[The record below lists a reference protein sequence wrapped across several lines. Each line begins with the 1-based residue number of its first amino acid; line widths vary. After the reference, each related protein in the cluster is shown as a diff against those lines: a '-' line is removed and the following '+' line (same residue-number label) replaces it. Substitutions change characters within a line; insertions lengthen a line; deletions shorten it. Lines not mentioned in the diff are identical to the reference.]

1 MKNSRTANTI
11 YNFVTSIVGQ
21 FLTIILQF
29 VVRTAFIN
37 TLGKEYLGISGLFS
51 NILQMLSLAELGV
64 GSAILFKLYDPLAKG
79 DKKRITLLLKFYKKI
94 YQIIGLVIT
103 VGGLC
108 LIPFLR
114 YIVSDYD
121 TLEPL
126 GINAVLIYILYLLK
140 TVVSYFF
147 FAYKSAIVK
156 ADQKE
161 YKLNI
166 ILYLITLLTSIL
178 QILVLYLF
186 GSFELYVGVLI
197 IGVLLQN
204 YLNARLA
211 QKLYPYIDDKYD
223 EKIDKKE
230 LKDVFKDCKALLI
243 YRINGVVL
251 KATDNIIISIYLGL
265 GTVGMYSNYYILY
278 STIDTIFGRVF
289 ESVLHSLG
297 NLHTTK
303 DTKHEYNIFK
313 TVNFVAVLFG
323 AVAGIGIAC
332 VSNEL
337 IQVWLGKDWILAQP
351 FSILMGIE
359 IYGLASRAYLSKYRS
374 AMGLFQQAKYRPLF
388 GMIINL
394 AVSLLLVKKL
404 GINGVLL
411 GTIVADWLTIMWYDP
426 YIIHKHGLENKFSIK
441 KYYLKNLFNVILAGI
456 LGVICYVICN
466 NIFVG
471 MGWFSVLIHA
481 VIVCVIVITGY
492 MIFYIKT
499 VEIKEIKNVCQRIIK
514 KVTKK

>member
-11 YNFVTSIVGQ
+11 YNFITGVAGQ

-29 VVRTAFIN
+29 IVRTAFIA

-64 GSAILFKLYDPLAKG
+64 GSAILFKLYDPLARG
-79 DKKRITLLLKFYKKI
+79 DKKRITLLLKFYKHV

-103 VGGLC
+103 IGGLC
-108 LIPFLR
+108 LIPFLK
-114 YIVSDYD
+114 YIVSDYE
-121 TLEPL
+121 TLAPL
-126 GINAVLIYILYLLK
+126 GINAVLIYTLYLLK
-140 TVVSYFF
+140 TVLSYFF
-147 FAYKSAIVK
+147 LAYKSAIVK

-166 ILYLITLLTSIL
+166 ILYLVNLIISIL
-178 QILVLYLF
+178 QILALYLF
-186 GSFELYVGVLI
+186 KSFELYVGVLI

-211 QKLYPYIDDKYD
+211 KKLYPYIDDKYE

-251 KATDNIIISIYLGL
+251 KATDNIIISMYLGL
-265 GTVGMYSNYYILY
+265 GLVGMYSNYYILY
-278 STIDTIFGRVF
+278 ATIDTIFGRIF
-289 ESVLHSLG
+289 ESALHSLG

-313 TVNFVAVLFG
+313 TVNLVAVLFG
-323 AVAGIGIAC
+323 ALAGIGVAC
-332 VSNEL
+332 VSNEFVEAW
-337 IQVWLGKDWILAQP
+337 IGKEWILAQP

-394 AVSLLLVKKL
+394 IVSLTLVKKL
-404 GINGVLL
+404 GINGVLI

-426 YIIHKHGLENKFSIK
+426 YIIHKYGLENKFSIK
-441 KYYLKNLFNVILAGI
+441 KYYIKNIFDAILALM
-456 LGVICYVICN
+456 LGVICYIICN
-466 NIFVG
+466 NFLTG
-471 MGWFSVLIHA
+471 MGWLSVIIHA
-481 VIVCVIVITGY
+481 LIVSLIVPIVY
-492 MIFYIKT
+492 MLFYFKSD
-499 VEIKEIKNVCQRIIK
+499 EMKEIKVVAKKIMK
-514 KVTKK
+514 KVIKR